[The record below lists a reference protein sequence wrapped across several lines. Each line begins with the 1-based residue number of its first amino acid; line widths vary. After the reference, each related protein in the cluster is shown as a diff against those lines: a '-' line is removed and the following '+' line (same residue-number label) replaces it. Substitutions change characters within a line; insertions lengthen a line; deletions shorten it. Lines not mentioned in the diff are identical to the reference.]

1 MPSLTTF
8 NANNF
13 FLRYKFTRSYP
24 GSRSRGDLEEAAEA
38 GLTGFLPGVSFG
50 HYGENQYIVWDSQRR
65 QLAARA
71 LKEPDNALPDILC
84 FQEVENIQAI
94 RVFNQR
100 YLHNYYPYSLLI
112 DGYDARNIDVGLL
125 SRFPIRGIRTHIDD
139 VYKEGERAG
148 ERIFSRD
155 CLEAEIEL
163 PDGALLTLFIN
174 HLKSK
179 LVIREAGESDE
190 QYFQRVKASH
200 ERRLGQA
207 RAVCDYLTE
216 RFEGQHNQALYAVVG
231 DFNDTA
237 LSPWVAPLLE
247 SPHLTDIVSTYRPVN
262 DRWTHYW
269 RSQNHVSQ
277 IDFVLASRALRE
289 RIARVVDA
297 DSSRKPHI
305 ERRGLAYRQ
314 LNAAGETLPREATLV
329 HFEPDPVTS
338 TPSEVRE
345 NEKIDFR
352 HARYTEVINNWKD
365 NISDHCPVKVWF

>member
-13 FLRYKFTRSYP
+13 FLRYKFTSNYP
-24 GSRSRGDLEEAAEA
+24 GSRAKEDLEEAAEA

-50 HYGENQYIVWDSQRR
+50 HYGKDQYIVWDTQRR
-65 QLAARA
+65 QLAASA
-71 LKEPDNALPDILC
+71 LREPDGVPPDILC

-100 YLHNYYPYSLLI
+100 YLNDYYPYSLLI
-112 DGYDARNIDVGLL
+112 DGYDTRNIDVGLL

-139 VYKEGERAG
+139 VYKESGPKVG
-148 ERIFSRD
+148 RIFSRD

-163 PDGALLTLFIN
+163 PDGTLLTLFIN

-179 LVIREAGESDE
+179 LVIREEGETDE
-190 QYFQRVKASH
+190 EYAMRVKDCH
-200 ERRLGQA
+200 QRRLDQA
-207 RAVCDYLTE
+207 QAVCDCVRE
-216 RFEGQHNQALYAVVG
+216 RFEDRGDALYAVVG

-247 SPHLTDIVSTYRPVN
+247 SPYLTDIVSTYRPVN

-269 RSQNHVSQ
+269 RSKNHVSQ
-277 IDFVLASRALRE
+277 IDFILASRALAE
-289 RIARVVDA
+289 RVARVVEA
-297 DSSRKPHI
+297 ESSHIPHI

-314 LNAAGETLPREATLV
+314 LNAAGEILPREATLV
-329 HFEPDPVTS
+329 HFEKDRATS
-338 TPSEVRE
+338 APSGVK
-345 NEKIDFR
+345 EKEKVNFQ
-352 HARYTEVINNWKD
+352 HARYPEVMENWKD
-365 NISDHCPVKVWF
+365 NISDHCPVRVWF

>member
-1 MPSLTTF
+1 MLSLTTF

-24 GSRSRGDLEEAAEA
+24 GSRAKEDLEEAAEA

-50 HYGENQYIVWDSQRR
+50 RYGKDQYIVWDSQRR
-65 QLAARA
+65 QLAADA
-71 LKEPDNALPDILC
+71 LKEPDGVPPDILC

-94 RVFNQR
+94 RVFNQL
-100 YLHNYYPYSLLI
+100 YLNGYYPYSLLI
-112 DGYDARNIDVGLL
+112 DGYDTRNIDVGLL
-125 SRFPIRGIRTHIDD
+125 SRLPIGGIRTHIDD
-139 VYKEGERAG
+139 VYREGPKE

-179 LVIREAGESDE
+179 LVIREEGETDDK
-190 QYFQRVKASH
+190 YFKRVEDSH
-200 ERRLGQA
+200 KRRLRQA
-207 RAVCDYLTE
+207 REVCNYLTE
-216 RFEGQHNQALYAVVG
+216 RFEGQHSQALYAVVG

-247 SPHLTDIVSTYRPVN
+247 SPYLTDIVAAYRPVN

-269 RSQNHVSQ
+269 RSKNHVSQ
-277 IDFVLASRALRE
+277 IDFILASRALAE
-289 RIARVVDA
+289 RIARVVEA
-297 DSSRKPHI
+297 DSLRKPHI

-314 LNAAGETLPREATLV
+314 LNKAGEILPREATLV
-329 HFEPDPVTS
+329 HFEKDRATS
-338 TPSEVRE
+338 VPSGVRE
-345 NEKIDFR
+345 DEKVNFQ
-352 HARYTEVINNWKD
+352 HARYPEVMENWKD
-365 NISDHCPVKVWF
+365 NISDHCPVRVWF